1 MWSELKRQLD
11 FIQVAAEHG
20 YEVAQR
26 MQDLEG
32 SGQLSDNRK
41 KILSE
46 ILRDEKKGGGNYKA
60 RNQKKFSPYPAPMP
74 PQVFFRCELFLV
86 KIFSTVKIFLAFS
99 SKLFSVKIF
108 SCYFFSEN
116 IF

>member
-46 ILRDEKKGGGNYKA
+46 ILRDE
-60 RNQKKFSPYPAPMP
+60 
-74 PQVFFRCELFLV
+74 
-86 KIFSTVKIFLAFS
+86 
-99 SKLFSVKIF
+99 
-108 SCYFFSEN
+108 
-116 IF
+116 